1 MECLNDSNA
10 KVEGAAKEALPEL
23 CKCVQNA
30 EIASTLKG
38 VILLALMKP
47 DTTMAC
53 IEEVMLTTFCNP
65 MDAPSLAFMMPIV
78 LRGIK
83 DANYE
88 LVKKATVCVGNLCA
102 LIKESSDIA
111 PFVPLLLPLLEK
123 NLEHSS
129 PDIRDSSKKA
139 KEKLLEGAGDMVDP
153 NLRLKAIES
162 AVSAAIKGACAGLSA
177 EVLSYLG
184 ATCAAMLEDKL
195 GGVVRVQYFRD
206 AVGETAQWILA
217 NVGSLATVDDA
228 AIATVAAAAVEKF
241 KAL

>member
-30 EIASTLKG
+30 EIAATLKD

-65 MDAPSLAFMMPIV
+65 MDGTSLAFMMPIV
-78 LRGIK
+78 IRGIK

-88 LVKKATVCVGNLCA
+88 LVKKATVCTSNLCA

-111 PFVPLLLPLLEK
+111 PFVPLLLPLLDK

-129 PDIRDSSKKA
+129 PDIRSSSQKA
-139 KEKLLEGAGDMVDP
+139 KEKLLEGAGDMVDA
-153 NLRLKAIES
+153 NQ
-162 AVSAAIKGACAGLSA
+162 
-177 EVLSYLG
+177 
-184 ATCAAMLEDKL
+184 
-195 GGVVRVQYFRD
+195 RV
-206 AVGETAQWILA
+206 
-217 NVGSLATVDDA
+217 
-228 AIATVAAAAVEKF
+228 
-241 KAL
+241 KALQSCISMSSSQLWQCGGMHLFRSEKTRNLGPVGQFSLLIIFPLRSPR